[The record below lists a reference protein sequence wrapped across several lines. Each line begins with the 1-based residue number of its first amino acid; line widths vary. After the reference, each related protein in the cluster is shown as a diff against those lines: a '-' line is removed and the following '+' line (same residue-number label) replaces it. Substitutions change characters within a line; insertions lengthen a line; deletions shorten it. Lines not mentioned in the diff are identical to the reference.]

1 MPPKIL
7 EQTPRK
13 SKKILTPHVARGMGL
28 CVSLV
33 NRCGHFIWP
42 TVCFACRT
50 APCVLKYPKREH
62 FSTYRAFWIVKK
74 RGRRNPLILKS
85 LVLVDW
91 ERIQDDK
98 TRCKNAPCGENKQI
112 KSRCESKS
120 RTGADF
126 FCSFGDKICLLRHLG
141 GLHRWV
147 LAPFVGD
154 SGLVKLK
161 CPWRCAF

>member
-126 FCSFGDKICLLRHLG
+126 FLLLWRQNLLAQTSRELATLSFSAFSGWL
-141 GLHRWV
+141 WV
-147 LAPFVGD
+147 GQI
-154 SGLVKLK
+154 
-161 CPWRCAF
+161 